1 MLNKPDKFGI
11 KFWMLADSSSKYMC
25 NAMPYLGKDDSRSA
39 NDTLASH
46 VVLKLSEPYLNKGR
60 NVTTDNF
67 FTTNEL
73 AKKLKTTKTSMVGT
87 VNRIRR
93 QIPQEIKKM
102 KAELY
107 ATPVLENDGNLLVVY
122 QGKRSKKVLLLST
135 MHTGAQ
141 ITGGEKKNFLNLSNF
156 TTKLGQA

>member
-73 AKKLKTTKTSMVGT
+73 AKKLKTRKTSMVGT

-93 QIPQEIKKM
+93 EIPQEIKKM

-107 ATPVLENDGNLLVVY
+107 ATSVLENDGNLLVVY
-122 QGKRSKKVLLLST
+122 QGKRSKNVLVLST
-135 MHTGAQ
+135 MHTGVQ